1 MNIAFQTL
9 EKIVEGRRTQKVNQM
24 NGENIPAPIIE
35 KLLQLA
41 DWAPTH
47 GKTEPWRFIVY
58 GGASLEQFCYDHARM
73 YWEHTPVEKRQDIKF
88 SNLKDY
94 PEKASHLVIV
104 VMKRT
109 PDTKIPLEE
118 EYAATAAAVQNLL
131 LGAAALDIAAI
142 WSTGGMAHRSEMKT
156 YLGLEAEDKVVAFVY
171 LGRSREI
178 PKKGMRRIPLF
189 EKIIWQ

>member
-9 EKIVEGRRTQKVNQM
+9 EKIIEERRTQKVAFM
-24 NGENIPAPIIE
+24 NGKPIGNTVI
-35 KLLQLA
+35 KRLLQLA

-58 GGASLEQFCYDHARM
+58 EGPALEQFCQDHARM
-73 YWEHTPVEKRQDIKF
+73 YWKNTPPEKRQETKF
-88 SNLKDY
+88 ENLQNY
-94 PEKASHLVIV
+94 PGKASHLIIT

-109 PDTKIPLEE
+109 PGTRITLDE

-142 WSTGGMAHRSEMKT
+142 WSTGGMAHHQEMIT
-156 YLGLEAEDKVVAFVY
+156 YLELGKEDKIVAFIY
-171 LGRSREI
+171 LGKSDEV
-178 PKKGMRRIPLF
+178 PKKGSRKIPLY
-189 EKIIWQ
+189 EKTIWK